1 MGAKMQ
7 LRSRSVEDEPRFV
20 VGMDAHARKLAVSVW
35 DWSDRFN
42 ACLHRE
48 IKCVDVDAMVKTYER
63 HVDLD
68 SITVIEASTN
78 AAILKRRLN
87 EAGFRAEVV
96 RSDIIADK
104 ERKRKVCDIQDARNL
119 ALAYI
124 KGDVRDFVWTPS
136 DEYAE
141 HRDVMFAYRDTV
153 KELTRTSNR
162 IWSVCSRKGYALPGR
177 SSCAKVES
185 LRKTIEETGIGGFA
199 KERLEMLLED
209 YERLLKRKKALSRR
223 MAETALSKPEMLRLM
238 QLQGVNYKGAFAL
251 SAAVEDVRRFS
262 EASKLAAYCGFSPI
276 VDTSG
281 SEEEAARRRGG
292 TGKPLDGEGRD
303 DVKHFFTEAGQAVLT
318 RCADSKLG
326 RWGWAMV
333 NRGKPRNKVVCALGH
348 KLVLYA
354 FHILRGDPTP
364 NRDSEAFF
372 KRKMRRLHQRI
383 GARRMHE
390 LGHGTKEQFA
400 SAQAKLLYGSL
411 PEPATP
417 GGATPQG
424 AGPN

>member
-1 MGAKMQ
+1 MQ

-78 AAILKRRLN
+78 SAILKRRLN

-96 RSDIIADK
+96 RSDTIADK
-104 ERKRKVCDIQDARNL
+104 ERRRKVCDIQDARNL

-136 DEYAE
+136 DEYSE
-141 HRDVMFAYRDTV
+141 YRDVMFAYRDTV

-162 IWSVCSRKGYALPGR
+162 MWSICSRKGCALPVR
-177 SSCAKVES
+177 SASAKVET
-185 LRKTIEETGIGGFA
+185 LRETIEGACIGGFA
-199 KERLEMLLED
+199 REQLEMLLED
-209 YERLLKRKKALSRR
+209 YGRLLGRKEALSRR
-223 MAETALSKPEMLRLM
+223 MAETVLSKPGMLRLM
-238 QLQGVNYKGAFAL
+238 QLQGVNYKGAFAI
-251 SAAVEDVRRFS
+251 SAAVEDVRRFP
-262 EASKLAAYCGFSPI
+262 EASKLAAYCGFAP
-276 VDTSG
+276 VLDTSG
-281 SEEEAARRRGG
+281 GEEEKARRRGG
-292 TGKPLDGEGRD
+292 TGKLLDGEGRD

-318 RCADSKLG
+318 SCADSKLG
-326 RWGWAMV
+326 RRGWAMI
-333 NRGKPRNKVVCALGH
+333 NRGKHRNKVVCALGH

-354 FHILRGDPTP
+354 FHIMRGDPTP
-364 NRDSEAFF
+364 NRDNEELF
-372 KRKMRRLHQRI
+372 KRKMRALHQKI
-383 GARRMHE
+383 GAGRMHE
-390 LGHGTKEQFA
+390 LGHGTREQFA
-400 SAQAKLLYGSL
+400 DAQAKLVYGSL
-411 PEPATP
+411 PESAASC
-417 GGATPQG
+417 GAASQETES
-424 AGPN
+424 N

>member
-1 MGAKMQ
+1 MQ
-7 LRSRSVEDEPRFV
+7 LRSRSAEDEPRFV
-20 VGMDAHARKLAVSVW
+20 VGMDAHAHKLAVSVW

-48 IKCVDVDAMVKTYER
+48 IKCVDIDAMVKTYER

-78 AAILKRRLN
+78 SAMLKRRLN

-96 RSDIIADK
+96 RSDTVADK

-136 DEYAE
+136 DEYSE
-141 HRDVMFAYRDTV
+141 YRDVMFAYRDTV
-153 KELTRTSNR
+153 KELVRTSNR
-162 IWSVCSRKGYALPGR
+162 IWSICSRKGYALPVKGA
-177 SSCAKVES
+177 SAKVES

-209 YERLLKRKKALSRR
+209 YGRLLGRKEALSRR
-223 MAETALSKPEMLRLM
+223 MAETVLSKPGMLRLM

-251 SAAVEDVRRFS
+251 SAAVEDVRRFP
-262 EASKLAAYCGFSPI
+262 EASKLAAYCGFAPI
-276 VDTSG
+276 LDTSG
-281 SEEEAARRRGG
+281 GEEEKARRRGG

-318 RCADSKLG
+318 SCADSKLG
-326 RWGWAMV
+326 RHGWAMI
-333 NRGKPRNKVVCALGH
+333 NKGKPRNKVVCAIGH

-354 FHILRGDPTP
+354 FHIMRGDPTP
-364 NRDSEAFF
+364 NRDNEEFF
-372 KRKMRRLHQRI
+372 KRKMRKLHQEI

-390 LGHGTKEQFA
+390 LGHGTKERFA
-400 SAQAKLLYGSL
+400 SAQAKLVYGSL
-411 PEPATP
+411 PEPAAS
-417 GGATPQG
+417 GVAASQG
-424 AGPN
+424 TESN